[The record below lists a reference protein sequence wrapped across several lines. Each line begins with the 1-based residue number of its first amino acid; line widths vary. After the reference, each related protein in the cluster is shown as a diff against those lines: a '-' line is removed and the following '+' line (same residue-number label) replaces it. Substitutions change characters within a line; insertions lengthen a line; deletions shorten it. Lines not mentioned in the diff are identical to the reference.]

1 MAYGTVNVPGV
12 TQSELTAAVN
22 EVRGERKDSVGGYIW
37 KADTDKVYSKDA
49 GGSFSVEHGSLA
61 DCKTD
66 EYRGVWFRVQSSSSS
81 AGIVAYDTKYTID
94 GANNYLSIGDYV
106 IWTGSTLVHVPTYE
120 AKASTVRNSDGQF
133 AYHSGVDGL
142 MSSTDK
148 AYLTFLMQHFI
159 AASMSDAFN
168 SGDGTNESG
177 LYGNVTLGRPSGSGE
192 GDTYNMMSILDKVT
206 NYTSQLLINE
216 SADNP
221 FAYFRGRISGAWQR
235 ILSEND
241 LVSHLA
247 VAENDSDYPNWDNEL
262 RIYHVK
268 KWAAS
273 SSDLPN
279 STWSSTGDY
288 LVVNIP
294 GAPNATTLH
303 ARTQFVMNNSN
314 MEIWCRFI
322 PSYSG
327 SGSLAGGSPTA
338 WVRLS
343 GGMGHSHSNKTELD
357 SITSTLISNWNAAY
371 SHISNTNNPH
381 RTNKSDVGLGNADN
395 TSDMS
400 KPVSNPQKEYI
411 DGAVKSAVKAAPDIL
426 CARLLGY
433 TIYCGSDSSFPF
445 GAYTPSSEFNGGNA
459 FIIGNVSRTFDI
471 ENRTSIIV
479 NYGTSPISVRW
490 TYIDN
495 TASYPT
501 VETRTN
507 TVKVGEKLTTGYPY
521 SATTGSGFIGVTVQE
536 CDIIEELKSTLK
548 LN

>member
-12 TQSELTAAVN
+12 TPSELTAAVN

-66 EYRGVWFRVQSSSSS
+66 DYRGVWFRVQSSSSS

-159 AASMSDAFN
+159 AASMSGAFN

-177 LYGNVTLGRPSGSGE
+177 LYGNVTYGRPAGSGE

-216 SADNP
+216 NANNP

-241 LVSHLA
+241 LVSHMA

-273 SSDLPN
+273 SADLPN
-279 STWSSTGDY
+279 SSWSSDGDY

-343 GGMGHSHSNKTELD
+343 GGLGHSHSNKTELD

-371 SHISNTNNPH
+371 DHIDSAEG
-381 RTNKSDVGLGNADN
+381 KISDIHN
-395 TSDMS
+395 
-400 KPVSNPQKEYI
+400 
-411 DGAVKSAVKAAPDIL
+411 IL
-426 CARLLGY
+426 L
-433 TIYCGSDSSFPF
+433 
-445 GAYTPSSEFNGGNA
+445 FNIFCPLMKYMEINVE
-459 FIIGNVSRTFDI
+459 NVSINSSIAGFVIADKSIVKNQSTTFSPSTI
-471 ENRTSIIV
+471 QIPSLGAHNIRVTNASSQTITLQLYNYPSGIKSVSIQPEK
-479 NYGTSPISVRW
+479 SREISW
-490 TYIDN
+490 
-495 TASYPT
+495 
-501 VETRTN
+501 
-507 TVKVGEKLTTGYPY
+507 
-521 SATTGSGFIGVTVQE
+521 TVQQGQQAS
-536 CDIIEELKSTLK
+536 ELTMTETDEKVFDFRSELTAVMARVTLK
-548 LN
+548 